1 LALAN
6 QKDGGIIIIGID
18 NDGNKVGISDD
29 NFKTFK
35 ENHINDSLK
44 GKTNQP
50 IKIKVELFKIKLEKE
65 KSAKN
70 FVFIRVFEA
79 KEFPVIYTGDLEKIN
94 DEGNTSLGNIELK
107 NGRTL

>member
-1 LALAN
+1 
-6 QKDGGIIIIGID
+6 
-18 NDGNKVGISDD
+18 
-29 NFKTFK
+29 
-35 ENHINDSLK
+35 
-44 GKTNQP
+44 
-50 IKIKVELFKIKLEKE
+50 LEKE